1 MSEPHVVAV
10 CGSLREESYTRTGLK
25 YALRGVESAGASG
38 ELLDLATVDLP
49 LFDPDLDDEQQGD
62 AVRCKR
68 LVREAE
74 GVILGSPVYH
84 GSYSSAFRNFHD
96 YCSFDEFEDT
106 AVGLLT
112 TAGGGSYGATL
123 EHMRGTVRG
132 VHGYVVPEQV
142 GIRNAYDR
150 FVDDPDAPD
159 GRAFS
164 EGNEGLQERCE
175 DLGAAVVEHARQLQG
190 DCVTEPPADD

>member
-1 MSEPHVVAV
+1 MSDPHVVAV
-10 CGSLREESYTRTGLK
+10 CGSLRDESYTRTGLK
-25 YALRGVESAGASG
+25 YALAGVEAAGGTG

-49 LFDPDLDDEQQGD
+49 LFDPDLDDEAQGD

-123 EHMRGTVRG
+123 EHMRSTVRG

-150 FVDDPDAPD
+150 FVDDPEAPD
-159 GRAFS
+159 GRAFG
-164 EGNEGLQERCE
+164 EADTGLQDRCE
-175 DLGAAVVEHARQLQG
+175 DLGAAVVEHARRLQA
-190 DCVTEPPADD
+190 DPVAEATADD